1 MEPSDISGISE
12 LQEDSDEAEITRKDI
27 TASKIVD
34 YPIEHI
40 HTSNNLKESFQLD
53 LNFIASLDN
62 AFDEMNTNYCSI
74 LPMSIPVIPRID
86 DKVLNMDDD

>member
-1 MEPSDISGISE
+1 MNGQVNKNEERNLKNIS
-12 LQEDSDEAEITRKDI
+12 
-27 TASKIVD
+27 ASKIVE
-34 YPIEHI
+34 YPIENI
-40 HTSNNLKESFQLD
+40 FTSDNLKESLQVD
-53 LNFIASLDN
+53 QNFIASLDN